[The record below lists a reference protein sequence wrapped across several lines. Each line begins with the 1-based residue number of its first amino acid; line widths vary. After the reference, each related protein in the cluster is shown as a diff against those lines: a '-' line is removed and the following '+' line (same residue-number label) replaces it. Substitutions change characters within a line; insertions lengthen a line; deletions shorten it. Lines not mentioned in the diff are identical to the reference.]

1 MIQHKR
7 TRVKNTHRHTQK
19 QLVVNLKNLKLL
31 KKRVFFGKLN
41 YNHFILK
48 MSIIIKKYLP
58 GISFSIMLN
67 LYSQHITNK
76 QIKKM
81 NDKYEAQ
88 IKGFNQ

>member
-1 MIQHKR
+1 
-7 TRVKNTHRHTQK
+7 
-19 QLVVNLKNLKLL
+19 
-31 KKRVFFGKLN
+31 
-41 YNHFILK
+41 

-76 QIKKM
+76 KIKKI

-88 IKGFNQ
+88 FNSRNP

>member
-1 MIQHKR
+1 
-7 TRVKNTHRHTQK
+7 
-19 QLVVNLKNLKLL
+19 
-31 KKRVFFGKLN
+31 
-41 YNHFILK
+41 

-76 QIKKM
+76 KIKKM

-88 IKGFNQ
+88 INSRNS